1 MWNFDLIH
9 NFDFLF
15 WNGLKKILL
24 LYGELFSLLNSKPRL
39 LHNRT
44 FTTLH
49 YYYQLDYYIFRELLY
64 LHFFLLTDNHSIQPV
79 IIWLFAIFHCNKTSR
94 PAPVWRG
101 EVSWTPGHPIV
112 SNPREHNKPLSPYC
126 TETKEWFKYSSRIG
140 QPPVTWWLRQRQ
152 PGNLVARSIL
162 ARPGRGGEA
171 GRLAGQTKPAIPTA
185 TTIQDPTPTSH
196 HHHQPLT
203 QILLNNNQLSFK

>member
-94 PAPVWRG
+94 PSG
-101 EVSWTPGHPIV
+101 EERWAGHQAIPLSAIRENTISRFHPIAQKQRNDLNIPLGLV
-112 SNPREHNKPLSPYC
+112 SRR
-126 TETKEWFKYSSRIG
+126 SRG
-140 QPPVTWWLRQRQ
+140 
-152 PGNLVARSIL
+152 
-162 ARPGRGGEA
+162 
-171 GRLAGQTKPAIPTA
+171 
-185 TTIQDPTPTSH
+185 D
-196 HHHQPLT
+196 
-203 QILLNNNQLSFK
+203 